1 MPEYF
6 SKNRHPKSRTYL
18 LEFHLPQ
25 SQSDKITK
33 VSKLIRQINKLV
45 AVKKDLLCIE
55 KVAVN
60 FSSIYF

>member
-45 AVKKDLLCIE
+45 AVNKKKE
-55 KVAVN
+55 KH
-60 FSSIYF
+60 F